1 MTGEQRQQCLIQL
14 VARADDRAAEVIG
27 DALRDSHWPACDQ
40 LATALA
46 QIGGEAAKAQLL
58 RALRARRHHV
68 RSAAVKALAILGG
81 NGVREAIHLLADDP
95 SYEVRQDVAEVLKGR
110 SGPVA

>member
-1 MTGEQRQQCLIQL
+1 MIAEERHQSLAQL
-14 VARADDRAAEVIG
+14 VAQGDDRAAEVIG
-27 DALRDSHWPACDQ
+27 AALRDSHWPAC
-40 LATALA
+40 AEFAEALA